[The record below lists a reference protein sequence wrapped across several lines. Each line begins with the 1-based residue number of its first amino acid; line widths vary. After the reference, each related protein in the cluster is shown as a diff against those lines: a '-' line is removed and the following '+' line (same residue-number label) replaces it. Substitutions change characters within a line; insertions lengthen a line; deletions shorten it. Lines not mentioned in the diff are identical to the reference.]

1 MFTRGTLDYLQI
13 ENLKEAGANASALE
27 KDGKILVNDLIAVQ
41 QINKKNGDKN
51 VLDLFENRGV
61 WPYLIQDTYSALSQG
76 GGVLSDKKRSPQ
88 AAEIGN
94 DPVEILKIPLDER
107 NLIELKDFSGQKS
120 FNSEKNE
127 QRIALSV
134 SFSFT
139 NKDSFAFLKRDEGV
153 LAWLKDPK
161 NRPDAPYTID
171 EASVLITNMAEVQ
184 GGVRKE
190 ETPTGQPNGSESGV
204 TMASGDQSAPDPN
217 SGGGGSVL
225 KKKTRDQALEDD
237 PTTRNKLG
245 LGAGG
250 DPSGGRTGP
259 RRAKTITVASD
270 EKLPAIDLAKDAPI
284 PAAPTLIKERGKD
297 VRYEGILRFTVV
309 LKFPKASLVAA
320 EGSQ

>member
-13 ENLKEAGANASALE
+13 ENLNQAGANASALE
-27 KDGKILVNDLIAVQ
+27 KRGKILVNDLIAVQ

-184 GGVRKE
+184 GGV
-190 ETPTGQPNGSESGV
+190 
-204 TMASGDQSAPDPN
+204 
-217 SGGGGSVL
+217 
-225 KKKTRDQALEDD
+225 
-237 PTTRNKLG
+237 
-245 LGAGG
+245 
-250 DPSGGRTGP
+250 
-259 RRAKTITVASD
+259 
-270 EKLPAIDLAKDAPI
+270 
-284 PAAPTLIKERGKD
+284 
-297 VRYEGILRFTVV
+297 
-309 LKFPKASLVAA
+309 
-320 EGSQ
+320 